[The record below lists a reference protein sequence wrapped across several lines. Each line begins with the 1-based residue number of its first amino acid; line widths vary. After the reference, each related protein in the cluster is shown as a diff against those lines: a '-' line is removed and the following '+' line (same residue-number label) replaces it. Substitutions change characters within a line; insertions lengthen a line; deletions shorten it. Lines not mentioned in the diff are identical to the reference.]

1 MVKKLK
7 LAAVAMLSALLIPL
21 AVAPLTAFA
30 ADTDYVSGG
39 GISKS
44 KEATNLDENYVSN
57 VTLSLPAA
65 DYKGDL
71 DVVFVLD
78 GSTSTDKS
86 DLAGEAA
93 ELLKAL
99 AEYQNLN
106 VKAGVIVFGGSVP
119 ILYTSDDLL
128 ALSESANLD
137 ELVQVITDKK
147 WDGEPGRSGSN
158 LQAGVKSAQD
168 MLDDDTSVASSDKNL
183 IILSD
188 GGARTWMNDNDK
200 PMSQVF
206 RQNNANYADWGMN
219 QDYASRYVDSGKD
232 IRTFNE
238 VWQAGNTYS
247 EFAKYAMPLLTEEQ
261 KKDPD
266 VIAKAAN
273 WETVC
278 QDQDSVYYPSLE
290 VATYNAAT
298 SIIEAS
304 QNSHVLWIDYDY
316 HDGKY
321 KQYTDSFKS
330 WLAGNNEDKK
340 AYVTRYENSDADP
353 ESVFSQVKDQLIYL
367 LDAGSTVDDYMGY
380 VEGDYNFDLVND
392 ADALVLTVGGE
403 QKATVKLG
411 ENSYGFGDL
420 LDGGKYEYELT
431 YYPASDGEEHF
442 QLTVNVPVSKDK
454 PVKLSYK
461 VKLTNP
467 KTAAGTYGVYDQ
479 FGENND
485 GSSSYG
491 LYTNNKAT
499 LTPVDSTGKKGDS
512 EDFNKPTVSYTVP
525 ESPSPNPTP
534 ASDSGTPK
542 KKVSVPRTGDTFNA
556 AGLVALLAVGAAA
569 VGTGA
574 YLHKKQH

>member
-7 LAAVAMLSALLIPL
+7 LAVAAMLSALLIPL
-21 AVAPLTAFA
+21 AVAPLTAVA

-128 ALSESANLD
+128 ALSESTNLD

-147 WDGEPGRSGSN
+147 WDGEAGRSGSN
-158 LQAGVKSAQD
+158 LQAGVKSAQK
-168 MLDDDTSVASSDKNL
+168 MLDADTSVASSDKYL

-188 GGARTWMNDNDK
+188 GGARTWMNDDDK

-206 RQNNANYADWGMN
+206 RQNNANYADWGQN
-219 QDYASRYVDSGKD
+219 QDYASRYVDAGKD
-232 IRTFNE
+232 IRTFKE

-247 EFAKYAMPLLTEEQ
+247 DFAKYAMPLLTEEQ

-290 VATYNAAT
+290 VATYYAAT

-304 QNSHVLWIDYDY
+304 QNSQVLWIDYAY

-321 KQYTDSFKS
+321 QEYTDSFKS
-330 WLAGNNEDKK
+330 WLASNG
-340 AYVTRYENSDADP
+340 YVTRYNSA
-353 ESVFSQVKDQLIYL
+353 EATSEEIFSGVKDQLIYL

-420 LDGGKYEYELT
+420 LNSGVYEYELT
-431 YYPASDGEEHF
+431 YYPANDGEEHF
-442 QLTVNVPVSKDK
+442 RLTVNVPVTKDK

-467 KTAAGTYGVYDQ
+467 KTTGGTYGVYDQ

-499 LTPVDSTGKKGDS
+499 LNPVDSTGKKGES

-534 ASDSGTPK
+534 TPASGTPA
-542 KKVSVPRTGDTFNA
+542 KKVSVPRTGDTFNVA
-556 AGLVALLAVGAAA
+556 SLVALLAVGAAA

-574 YLHKKQH
+574 YLHKKQR

>member
-21 AVAPLTAFA
+21 AVAPLTAVA

-119 ILYTSDDLL
+119 ILYTSNGLL
-128 ALSESANLD
+128 TLSDSAKLD

-147 WDGEPGRSGSN
+147 WDGEAGRSGSN
-158 LQAGVKSAQD
+158 LQAGVKSAQR
-168 MLDDDTSVASSDKNL
+168 MLDADTSVASSDKYL

-188 GGARTWMNDNDK
+188 GGARTWMNDNDE

-219 QDYASRYVDSGKD
+219 QDYASRYVDAGKD
-232 IRTFNE
+232 IRTFEE

-247 EFAKYAMPLLTEEQ
+247 DFAKYAMPLLTEEQ

-411 ENSYGFGDL
+411 ENRYGFGGQ
-420 LDGGKYEYELT
+420 LDSGAYEYELT
-431 YYPASDGEEHF
+431 YCPASDGEEHF

-556 AGLVALLAVGAAA
+556 SGLVALLAVGAAA

-574 YLHKKQH
+574 YLHKKQR

>member
-1 MVKKLK
+1 M
-7 LAAVAMLSALLIPL
+7 LALFCA
-21 AVAPLTAFA
+21 APISVFA
-30 ADTDYVSGG
+30 AETSSDATTWDTSWD
-39 GISKS
+39 ISKS
-44 KEATNLDENYVSN
+44 KEATNLDENFVSN

-93 ELLKAL
+93 SLLKAL

-158 LQAGVKSAQD
+158 LQAGVKSAQK
-168 MLDDDTSVASSDKNL
+168 MLDADTSVASSDKYL

-188 GGARTWMNDNDK
+188 GGARTWMNSDDE

-206 RQNNANYADWGMN
+206 RQNNANYADWGQN
-219 QDYASRYVDSGKD
+219 QDYASRYVDAGKD
-232 IRTFNE
+232 IRKFNE

-247 EFAKYAMPLLTEEQ
+247 DFAKYAMPLLTEEQ

-304 QNSHVLWIDYDY
+304 QNSQVLWIDYAY
-316 HDGKY
+316 HSGKY
-321 KQYTDSFKS
+321 KEYTDSFKS
-330 WLAGNNEDKK
+330 WLASNG
-340 AYVTRYENSDADP
+340 YVSRYNSEEASK
-353 ESVFSQVKDQLIYL
+353 EEIFSGVKDQLTYL
-367 LDAGSTVDDYMGY
+367 LDAGSTVVDYMGY
-380 VEGDYNFDLVND
+380 VEGDYNLDFIND
-392 ADALVLTVGGE
+392 ADTLTLTVGGQ

-411 ENSYGFGDL
+411 ENQYGFGEL
-420 LDGGKYEYELT
+420 LDDGKYEFELT
-431 YYPASDGEEHF
+431 YYPADNGDERF
-442 QLTVNVPVSKDK
+442 QLDINVPVTKDA
-454 PVKLSYK
+454 PVKLAYQ
-461 VKLTNP
+461 VKLVNP
-467 KTAAGTYGVYDQ
+467 KTAAGTYGVYDR

-485 GSSSYG
+485 GSSSYD

-499 LTPVDSTGKKGDS
+499 LNPVDSNGKKGAP
-512 EDFNKPTVSYTVP
+512 EDFKKPTVSYTVP
-525 ESPSPNPTP
+525 ESPVPT
-534 ASDSGTPK
+534 TPEPK
-542 KKVSVPRTGDTFNA
+542 EETADKTSLARTGDAFNGA
-556 AGLVALLAVGAAA
+556 SLLALLAMGAAGVGA
-569 VGTGA
+569 GA
-574 YLHKKQH
+574 YLRKKQH

>member
-7 LAAVAMLSALLIPL
+7 LAAAALLSALLIPL
-21 AVAPLTAFA
+21 AVAPLTAVA
-30 ADTDYVSGG
+30 ADTDYVSGE

-44 KEATNLDENYVSN
+44 KEATNLDEDYVSN

-78 GSTSTDKS
+78 GSTSTDKG
-86 DLAGEAA
+86 DLAGETAS
-93 ELLKAL
+93 LLQAL
-99 AEYQNLN
+99 AEYRNLN

-119 ILYTSDDLL
+119 ILYTSENLR
-128 ALSESANLD
+128 ALSETSNLD

-158 LQAGVKSAQD
+158 LQAGVKSAQE
-168 MLDDDTSVASSDKNL
+168 MLDADTTVASSDKYM

-188 GGARTWMNDNDK
+188 GGARMWVN
-200 PMSQVF
+200 
-206 RQNNANYADWGMN
+206 
-219 QDYASRYVDSGKD
+219 DSGEALFQTYVPNGSIFWNSNEDFYQRYMEPKTKD
-232 IRTFNE
+232 LRDFSA
-238 VWQAGNTYS
+238 VWEAGNTYS
-247 EFAKYAMPLLTEEQ
+247 DFAKYAMTQAESKEEGAV
-261 KKDPD
+261 D
-266 VIAKAAN
+266 KAAS
-273 WETVC
+273 WDTVLN
-278 QDQDSVYYPSLE
+278 DDNYYTALE
-290 VATYNAAT
+290 ASTYYAAT
-298 SIIEAS
+298 TIVDAS
-304 QNSHVLWIDYDY
+304 ETSNVIWIDYAY
-316 HDGKY
+316 HSGAY
-321 KQYTDSFKS
+321 ATYTDSFKS
-330 WLAGNNEDKK
+330 WLAEKG
-340 AYVTRYENSDADP
+340 YVTRYNSEEASS
-353 ESVFSQVKDQLIYL
+353 EEIFSGVKDQLIYL

-392 ADALVLTVGGE
+392 ADSLVLTVGGE

-420 LDGGKYEYELT
+420 LDSGAYEYELT
-431 YYPASDGEEHF
+431 YYPANDGEEHF
-442 QLTVNVPVSKDK
+442 RLTVNVPVSKDA

-467 KTAAGTYGVYDQ
+467 KTAGGTYGAYDQ

-485 GSSSYG
+485 GSAAYG

-499 LTPVDSTGKKGDS
+499 LTPVDSTGEIGEP

-525 ESPSPNPTP
+525 ESPTPNPSPTP
-534 ASDSGTPK
+534 DPGTPSTPDSDTPK
-542 KKVSVPRTGDTFNA
+542 KKASVPRTGDTFNA
-556 AGLVALLAVGAAA
+556 AGLVTLLAVGAAA

-574 YLHKKQH
+574 YLHKKQR

>member
-1 MVKKLK
+1 MVRKLK
-7 LAAVAMLSALLIPL
+7 LAAVALLSALLIPL
-21 AVAPLTAFA
+21 AVAPLTAVA
-30 ADTDYVSGG
+30 AGTDSGLG
-39 GISKS
+39 SISKS

-71 DVVFVLD
+71 DVAFVLD

-93 ELLKAL
+93 SLLKAL
-99 AEYQNLN
+99 AEYKNLN
-106 VKAGVIVFGGSVP
+106 VKAGVVVFGGSVP
-119 ILYTSDDLL
+119 ILYTSDELL
-128 ALSESANLD
+128 ALSEGGNLD
-137 ELVQVITDKK
+137 ELVTVITDKK
-147 WDGEPGRSGSN
+147 WDGEKGRSGSN
-158 LQAGVKSAQD
+158 LQAGVKSAQG
-168 MLDDDTSVASSDKNL
+168 MLDADTSVASSDKYL

-188 GGARTWMNDNDK
+188 GGARTWMNDDDE

-206 RQNNANYADWGMN
+206 RQNNAQYADWGQN

-232 IRTFNE
+232 IRTFEE

-247 EFAKYAMPLLTEEQ
+247 DFAKYAMPLLTEEQ
-261 KKDPD
+261 KKDPY
-266 VIAKAAN
+266 VVAKAAN

-304 QNSHVLWIDYDY
+304 QNSQVLWIDYAY

-321 KQYTDSFKS
+321 KEYTDSFKS
-330 WLAGNNEDKK
+330 WLASNG
-340 AYVTRYENSDADP
+340 YVTRYNSEEATS
-353 ESVFSQVKDQLIYL
+353 EEIFSGVKDQLVYL

-380 VEGDYNFDLVND
+380 VEGDYNFDLVNE
-392 ADALVLTVGGE
+392 ADALVLTEGGE

-411 ENSYGFGDL
+411 DNSYGFGDL
-420 LDGGKYEYELT
+420 LDSGKYEYELT
-431 YYPASDGEEHF
+431 YYPANDGEEHF
-442 QLTVNVPVSKDK
+442 QLTVNVPVSKDA

-467 KTAAGTYGVYDQ
+467 KTAGGTYGVYDQ

-491 LYTNNKAT
+491 LYTNNRAT
-499 LTPVDSTGKKGDS
+499 LNPVDSTGKKGES

-525 ESPSPNPTP
+525 ESPSPSPTP
-534 ASDSGTPK
+534 EPGTPAK
-542 KKVSVPRTGDTFNA
+542 KNYVPRTGDTFNA
-556 AGLVALLAVGAAA
+556 AGLVALLAVGAAG
-569 VGTGA
+569 VGAGC
-574 YLHKKQH
+574 YLRKKQH